1 MPRRVVNRGSKSKP
15 RGGRGT
21 KSGAA
26 ELRGFEEILSEMS
39 AALVRAAAD
48 EIDREIKRWHERI
61 VLALDLDRSSI
72 GEISADHATFYVAH
86 QWTRPGLPGLPLKM
100 SLETRAPWLTQRLL
114 AGETVVF
121 SDPDDL
127 PREFAQDLKRM
138 GSLVAKSGVVIPLRV
153 GGVTVGAIG
162 FDSLKK
168 FRTWSPQPLRRMRRV
183 ADIFASALERKDT
196 ALVNARLREELTH
209 VSRAATMGELAASLA
224 HELNQPLAAILNNA
238 EAVQSLLQSERLD
251 LEEIKAAIED
261 IIADDVRA
269 GETIQRLRAFFRREE
284 LRKTPLDVVELV
296 GGIGRMVRSDA
307 VIRNIAFTF
316 DAAPAVPQ
324 VAGDRIQLQQAI
336 LNLILNAFDAAAE
349 SRSRAVAVEV
359 RQQGSASVKVV
370 VRDSGKGIEPDAIPR
385 VFEAFFTTKP
395 GGMGMGLAISRS
407 IVEAHGGRLSASSR
421 PGRGATF
428 EVALPV
434 LAEARG

>member
-1 MPRRVVNRGSKSKP
+1 MPPRVVNRGSKSKP
-15 RGGRGT
+15 ASKRKK
-21 KSGAA
+21 KSGVA
-26 ELRGFEEILSEMS
+26 EPRSFEEILGEMS
-39 AALVRAAAD
+39 AAFVRAAAD
-48 EIDREIKRWHERI
+48 EIDREIERWHQRI

-72 GEISADHATFYVAH
+72 GEISADQATFYIAH
-86 QWTRPGLPGLPLKM
+86 QWTRPGLTGLPLKM

-121 SDPDDL
+121 SDPDHL

-162 FDSLKK
+162 FDSMRK
-168 FRTWSPQPLRRMRRV
+168 FRTWSPQLLRRLRRV
-183 ADIFASALERKDT
+183 ADMFASALERKDA
-196 ALVNARLREELTH
+196 ALMNAKLREELTH

-261 IIADDVRA
+261 IIADDARA
-269 GETIQRLRAFFRREE
+269 GEIIQRLRAFFRREE

-316 DAAPAVPQ
+316 DAAQAVPQ

-359 RQQGSASVKVV
+359 RPQGPASVKVV
-370 VRDSGKGIEPDAIPR
+370 VRDSGKGIEPEAIPR

-428 EVALPV
+428 EIALPV
-434 LAEARG
+434 LAEAHN